1 MRMRERRMTGRVL
14 QQREL
19 AVELERGGMLRIGH
33 QEREHALQC
42 AGWVEDMLGHAQL
55 EPHQLQQVRGLI
67 EALIEPL
74 ARFSEAPRV
83 DQLGDA
89 PELRWERQR
98 RARGSRVLCSH
109 SAILAQ
115 RSRSARTSDEFAA
128 CCAEG
133 L

>member
-1 MRMRERRMTGRVL
+1 MAGRVL
-14 QQREL
+14 QHREL
-19 AVELERGGMLRIGH
+19 AVEFERRGMLGISH
-33 QEREHALQC
+33 QEREHALQR
-42 AGWVEDMLGHAQL
+42 ARRIEEMLGHAQL

-74 ARFSEAPRV
+74 VRFSEAPRV

-115 RSRSARTSDEFAA
+115 RSRSARASGEFAA
-128 CCAEG
+128 CCAGG